1 VTSDKEDLHGSSLA
15 ADHASLLLVGVVA
28 RPHGLS
34 GEVSVEILT
43 DFPERFA
50 PGTMLIW
57 RRQEETRALRVTSAR
72 RASRRILLTFE
83 GVPDVDAARALAG
96 GELFVESRDAVPA
109 PPGFYYS
116 HEIQGF
122 RCEDPRGLAIGVV
135 RGLGQTAAGPMLTI
149 GTPGGKEALVPFVEE
164 MVLRIDPG
172 AGLIVLDL
180 PEGILDL

>member
-1 VTSDKEDLHGSSLA
+1 VTSDKKSLHDSSPVTG
-15 ADHASLLLVGVVA
+15 HSSLLLVGIVA

-57 RRQEETRALRVTSAR
+57 RRKEETRDLQVISAR
-72 RASRRILLTFE
+72 RSSRRILLTFD
-83 GVPDVDAARALAG
+83 GVPDVDAARTLAG
-96 GELFVESRDAVPA
+96 GELFVESRNAVPA

-122 RCEDPRGLAIGVV
+122 RCEDPRGHVIGVV
-135 RGLGQTAAGPMLTI
+135 RELAQTAAGPMLTV

-164 MVLRIDPG
+164 MVLQIDRG
-172 AGLIVLDL
+172 ARLIVLEL